1 MTLEELTR
9 PITSDEAKVML
20 YSALAAKGIT
30 TTGWKSGAT
39 VRTIIACLAP
49 VIAALSVMQTKIAAG
64 GFLDLATGAWLTLV
78 AKYVYNVDRDQG
90 SFASGFVTLNNAA
103 GGVYALEI
111 GDLVA
116 VNPSTGK
123 TYRNTEPVS
132 LGALE
137 TGVLVAMQAV
147 ELGSASTSIGG
158 TITQLET
165 PLIGVSVTNAAALI
179 GTDPELDPSLRTRCR
194 EKTGVASPNGPRD
207 AYAYIARST
216 KRANG
221 SSIGVTRALTVPDGL
236 GGVDVYLATPS
247 GGVTGADDDPSTDLG
262 AIAAAIHAQC
272 EPLAVDA
279 RVHTATLVPVPVT
292 YSVWVRD
299 DVDAEE
305 NVEAALRE
313 MLSVQPI
320 GGDQIGG
327 FRGVGKSAIEACIDS
342 AFAAGSVVRREVTVP
357 ATDLEL
363 VVPQATALGAVTA
376 TVYRIGGLS

>member
-9 PITSDEAKVML
+9 PITSDEAKAML

-30 TTGWKSGAT
+30 TTGWKPGAV
-39 VRTIIACLAP
+39 VRTIIASVAL
-49 VIAALSVMQTKIAAG
+49 VVAALSVMQTRIAAG

-78 AKYVYNVDRDQG
+78 AKYVYNVDRDLG
-90 SFASGFVTLNNAA
+90 SFASGVVTLNNAGA
-103 GGVYALEI
+103 GVYVLEI

-123 TYRNTEPVS
+123 TYRNTAPVS

-137 TGVLVAMQAV
+137 TGVLVAVQAV

-165 PLIGVSVTNAAALI
+165 PLLGVSVTNAAALI
-179 GTDPELDPSLRTRCR
+179 GTDPELDPSLRSRCR

-207 AYAYIARST
+207 AYAFIARST
-216 KRANG
+216 KRADG
-221 SSIGVTRALTVPDGL
+221 SSIGVTRALAVPDGV
-236 GGVDVYLATPS
+236 GGVDIYLATPS
-247 GGVTGADDDPSTDLG
+247 GGVTGSDDEPDTDLG
-262 AIAAAIHAQC
+262 TIAAAIHAQC

-299 DVDAEE
+299 DVDAEQK
-305 NVEAALRE
+305 VEDALRE
-313 MLSVQPI
+313 MLSAQPI

-327 FRGVGKSAIEACIDS
+327 FRGVGKSAIEACIDG
-342 AFAAGSVVRREVTVP
+342 AFAVGSVVRREVTVP
-357 ATDLEL
+357 ATDIDL
-363 VVPQATALGAVTA
+363 VVPQAVALGAVSPTI
-376 TVYRIGGLS
+376 YRIGGLS